1 MTETPYPDETM
12 RQAAWWA
19 TWLGQDWRGEYPMKI
34 HSGELSIDGSLEW
47 HPDFIRWMNRSDG
60 RGQRNNDQRLRT
72 TRVMR
77 RLRRHSVR
85 EYEVLYR
92 ILIQGERFFEV
103 TKWLNERAAKN
114 DIPFPPHRKD
124 GPHYLER
131 DTIALFIAGIDYVR
145 TFW

>member
-1 MTETPYPDETM
+1 M

-19 TWLGQDWRGEYPMKI
+19 TWLAQDWRGEYPLKI
-34 HSGELSIDGSLEW
+34 HSSELSLDGSLEW
-47 HPDFIRWMNRSDG
+47 HPDFARWMARTAG
-60 RGQRNNDQRLRT
+60 KGPRNNDQRLRT
-72 TRVMR
+72 TKVMR

-92 ILIQGERFFEV
+92 ILIQGERFTQV
-103 TKWLNERAAKN
+103 TVWLNERAARN
-114 DIPFPPHRKD
+114 NIDYPPHRKN

-131 DTIALFIAGIDYVR
+131 DTVALFVAGVDYAR